1 MHEFRNA
8 LGCIVAILHYD
19 RYINA
24 GTPAETEL
32 KMSMQTLRETTD
44 AREFETQLRA
54 LRNTCRHLDAID
66 LAEISAMRNRIDE
79 CEEIARIVRSA
90 MDVDAVAHCVA
101 SSVEN
106 ALLAVDLIASARGE
120 QYDSTILNAG
130 TIDAWGWSDETPDG
144 EMAWRVTIR
153 IIEESDL

>member
-1 MHEFRNA
+1 MP
-8 LGCIVAILHYD
+8 ILHYD

-32 KMSMQTLRETTD
+32 KMTMQTLRDTTD

-54 LRNTCRHLDAID
+54 LRNTRRHLDATD
-66 LAEISAMRNRIDE
+66 LAEIDAMRNRIDE
-79 CEEIARIVRSA
+79 IDEIGRAITRTLGDNDIAS
-90 MDVDAVAHCVA
+90 CLA

-106 ALLAVDLIASARGE
+106 ALLAVDHFAIARGE
-120 QYDSTILNAG
+120 QYDSTILNDG
-130 TIDAWGWSDETPDG
+130 TIDAWGWSDETPEG
-144 EMAWRVTIR
+144 EMSWRCTIR

>member
-1 MHEFRNA
+1 
-8 LGCIVAILHYD
+8 
-19 RYINA
+19 
-24 GTPAETEL
+24 
-32 KMSMQTLRETTD
+32 MSMQTLRETTD

-54 LRNTCRHLDAID
+54 LRNSRRHLDAID
-66 LAEISAMRNRIDE
+66 LAEIANLRNRIDE
-79 CEEIARIVRSA
+79 CEEIARIVMSA

-101 SSVEN
+101 SSFEN
-106 ALLAVDLIASARGE
+106 ALLAVDQFARARGE
-120 QYDSTILNAG
+120 NYDSTILNAG